1 MDWLERYG
9 IETDDRPDM
18 LGAPARLTVIL
29 RHLAT
34 DERTHA
40 FLPVEAAP
48 PGDHQREVILRA
60 MAGRFPDARWK
71 TYNEETQIASFVGR
85 DHLYIVIYEE
95 HDEVATDV
103 GRVSS
108 AQPSLF
114 AV

>member
-1 MDWLERYG
+1 MDWLATYEV
-9 IETDDRPDM
+9 ETDERPWM
-18 LGAPARLTVIL
+18 LGAAATITVIR

-34 DERTHA
+34 DARSHA
-40 FLPVEAAP
+40 ILAIEPCS
-48 PGDHQREVILRA
+48 PGEHQREVILRA

-95 HDEVATDV
+95 HDVSADAAHP
-103 GRVSS
+103 SS

-114 AV
+114 TV

>member
-1 MDWLERYG
+1 MDWLAVYEV
-9 IETDDRPDM
+9 ETDERPWL
-18 LGAPARLTVIL
+18 LGAPATLTVVKRRL
-29 RHLAT
+29 ST
-34 DERTHA
+34 DERSHA
-40 FLPVEAAP
+40 ILPVEPCP

-95 HDEVATDV
+95 HDEVGADAQVT
-103 GRVSS
+103 S

-114 AV
+114 TV